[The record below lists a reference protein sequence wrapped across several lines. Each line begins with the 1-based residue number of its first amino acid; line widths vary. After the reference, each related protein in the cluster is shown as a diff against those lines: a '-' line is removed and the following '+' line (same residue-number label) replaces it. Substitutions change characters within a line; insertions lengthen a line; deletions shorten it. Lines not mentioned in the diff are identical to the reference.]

1 MKKIIIIVA
10 VIASSAITA
19 FAFTGK
25 KTENKPA
32 NTAKIE
38 TADLAGKSN
47 SISGTQL
54 GSAD

>member
-25 KTENKPA
+25 KADNKTA
-32 NTAKIE
+32 NTVKVQVS
-38 TADLAGKSN
+38 DLAGKSN
-47 SISGTQL
+47 SVSGTQL

>member
-19 FAFTGK
+19 FAVTGK
-25 KTENKPA
+25 KAENK
-32 NTAKIE
+32 TATVKVQVS
-38 TADLAGKSN
+38 DLAGKS
-47 SISGTQL
+47 SSVSGTQL

>member
-25 KTENKPA
+25 KADNKTA
-32 NTAKIE
+32 NTVKVQVS
-38 TADLAGKSN
+38 DLAGKS
-47 SISGTQL
+47 SSVSGTQL